1 VMPTH
6 TGRTAIRTAIKR
18 DEGSVLLLGIGLIG
32 VLMLA
37 ISVVVD
43 ASLAFVQRQA
53 LQARADTAVLA
64 GVRRIDLDHY
74 YIHGA
79 TETSK
84 LIPREASASALAH
97 IELEQVTDPI
107 PGLEVV
113 RILGHERRLTAEL
126 TAPIQTAFWPI
137 EATITVR
144 SSASLDYVG

>member
-1 VMPTH
+1 MGAD
-6 TGRTAIRTAIKR
+6 TGRTAFVR

-64 GVRRIDLDHY
+64 GVQRIDLDHY

-84 LIPREASASALAH
+84 LIPHEASASALAH
-97 IELEQVTDPI
+97 VEFEQVNDPI

-113 RILGHERRLTAEL
+113 QILGHERHLTAEL
-126 TAPIQTAFWPI
+126 AAPIRTAFWPI

>member
-1 VMPTH
+1 MGADISP
-6 TGRTAIRTAIKR
+6 TAITR

-64 GVRRIDLDHY
+64 GVQRIDFDHY

-84 LIPREASASALAH
+84 LIPHEASASALAH
-97 IELEQVTDPI
+97 VEFEQANDPI

-113 RILGHERRLTAEL
+113 QILGQERRLTTEL
-126 TAPIQTAFWPI
+126 AAPVRTAFWPI

>member
-1 VMPTH
+1 M
-6 TGRTAIRTAIKR
+6 AR

-32 VLMLA
+32 VLMLG

-64 GVRRIDLDHY
+64 GVQRIDLDHY
-74 YIHGA
+74 YQHGA

-84 LIPREASASALAH
+84 LVPADARASALAQV
-97 IELEQVTDPI
+97 EREQNSNPI

-113 RILGHERRLTAEL
+113 QIDGQERLLTAEL
-126 TAPIQTAFWPI
+126 AAPIRTAFWPI

>member
-1 VMPTH
+1 MGADTGPT
-6 TGRTAIRTAIKR
+6 AFAR

-64 GVRRIDLDHY
+64 GVQRIDLDHY

-84 LIPREASASALAH
+84 LIPHEAIASALAH
-97 IELEQVTDPI
+97 VEFEQVNDPI
-107 PGLEVV
+107 PGLEIVQ
-113 RILGHERRLTAEL
+113 IYGQERQLTAEL
-126 TAPIQTAFWPI
+126 TAPIRTAFWPI